1 LIVALYDTNIYISG
15 TFGRGAPR
23 QALHLAQLGEVE
35 VVTCEQLLDELR
47 RVLTRPDKPFCL
59 TSDEADVVIENVRG
73 YARLVTPARKV
84 EVCRDPDDNLV
95 IECAL
100 AGGVQYIVTGDL
112 DLKELKVFEDIQIVD
127 VRTFLSLVVES
138 K

>member
-15 TFGRGAPR
+15 TFWRGAPR

-73 YARLVTPARKV
+73 YARLVAPVRKV
-84 EVCRDPDDNLV
+84 RVCRDPDDDLV

-100 AGGVQYIVTGDL
+100 AGGVQYIVTGDP
-112 DLKELKVFEDIQIVD
+112 DLKELKVFEGIQIVD
-127 VRTFLSLVVES
+127 VRTFLSLVMES

>member
-15 TFGRGAPR
+15 TFWRGAPR

-73 YARLVTPARKV
+73 YARLVAPVRKV
-84 EVCRDPDDNLV
+84 KVCRDPDDNLV

-100 AGGVQYIVTGDL
+100 AGGVQYIVTGDP
-112 DLKELKVFEDIQIVD
+112 DLKELEVFEGIQIVD
-127 VRTFLSLVVES
+127 ARTFISLVVES

>member
-15 TFGRGAPR
+15 TFWRGAPR
-23 QALHLAQLGEVE
+23 QALHLAQLDEVE
-35 VVTCEQLLDELR
+35 VVTCEQLLNELR

-59 TSDEADVVIENVRG
+59 TSDETDVVIENVRG
-73 YARLVTPARKV
+73 YARLVAPVRKV
-84 EVCRDPDDNLV
+84 KVCRDPDDNLV

-100 AGGVQYIVTGDL
+100 AGGVQYIMTGDP
-112 DLKELKVFEDIQIVD
+112 DLKDLKVFEGIQIVD
-127 VRTFLSLVVES
+127 VRTFLSLVMES

>member
-1 LIVALYDTNIYISG
+1 MIVALYDTNIYISG
-15 TFGRGAPR
+15 TFWRGAPR
-23 QALHLAQLGEVE
+23 QVLHLAQLGEVE

-59 TSDEADVVIENVRG
+59 TSDEADIVIENVLG
-73 YARLVTPARKV
+73 YARLVVPVRKIQA
-84 EVCRDPDDNLV
+84 CRDPDDNLV

-100 AGGVQYIVTGDL
+100 AGGAQYIVTGDS
-112 DLKELKVFEDIQIVD
+112 DLKELKVFEGIQIVD
-127 VRTFLSLVVES
+127 VRTFLSLVMES

>member
-1 LIVALYDTNIYISG
+1 MIVALYDTNIYISG
-15 TFGRGAPR
+15 TFWRGAPR

-35 VVTCEQLLDELR
+35 VVTCEQLLDELM

-59 TSDEADVVIENVRG
+59 TSDEADVVIENVRV
-73 YARLVTPARKV
+73 YARLVAPVRKV

-100 AGGVQYIVTGDL
+100 AGGVQYIVTGDP
-112 DLKELKVFEDIQIVD
+112 DLKDLKVFEGIQIID
-127 VRTFLSLVVES
+127 VRTFLSLVMES
-138 K
+138 R

>member
-15 TFGRGAPR
+15 TFWRGAPR

>member
-15 TFGRGAPR
+15 TFWRGAPR

-73 YARLVTPARKV
+73 YARLVAPVRKV
-84 EVCRDPDDNLV
+84 KVCRDPDDDLV

-100 AGGVQYIVTGDL
+100 AGGVQYIVTGDP
-112 DLKELKVFEDIQIVD
+112 DLKELKVFEGIQIVD
-127 VRTFLSLVVES
+127 VRTFLSSVMES
-138 K
+138 R